1 MAKTQSKK
9 VNTQTST
16 NAAPAVFVLP
26 QDSFAHSG
34 LEVYSTNDKNVEK
47 TSKDEE
53 KEGFV
58 LQNGTITE
66 IAYFDEIV
74 SDSFE
79 QDYEDISCN
88 GSVSFVSVDE
98 TRFYKGKK
106 VFLKKGYNASTWNHL
121 ESCLLGFITEQ
132 TYSEDGVDIKISGAS
147 KLLEQEKQFNYN
159 DTKISKILKEMI
171 ESAGLKANINTDG
184 LKDFKVDYSNVSSNS
199 SSSGL
204 AGGQGKTIDDL
215 VAGWVGSETDEL
227 KKAELI
233 HNGLRDDVGIWYAH
247 YNNSRYHT
255 AEKCLENHKHL
266 NCGDTSILTVA
277 CMKSGGLN
285 AYTALRCDREHFFT
299 VILIGG
305 TKYYSDLVWSEGQR
319 SQRPF
324 NETWQNNKCGSE
336 YDLK

>member
-9 VNTQTST
+9 TNTQTST
-16 NAAPAVFVLP
+16 NKTPAVVVLP

-34 LEVYSTNDKNVEK
+34 LEVYSTKDKNVEK

-98 TRFYKGKK
+98 SRFYKGKK
-106 VFLKKGYNASTWNHL
+106 VFLKKGYNASKWKHL

-132 TYSEDGVDIKISGAS
+132 TYSEEGVEIKISGAS
-147 KLLEQEKQFNYN
+147 KLLEQEKQFNYK

-184 LKDFKVDYSNVSSNS
+184 LKDSKVDYSNVSSS
-199 SSSGL
+199 GSSSGL

-247 YNNSRYHT
+247 YFNSRYHT
-255 AEKCLENHKHL
+255 PEKCLENHKHL
-266 NCGDTSILTVA
+266 NCGILQ
-277 CMKSGGLN
+277 
-285 AYTALRCDREHFFT
+285 F
-299 VILIGG
+299 
-305 TKYYSDLVWSEGQR
+305 
-319 SQRPF
+319 
-324 NETWQNNKCGSE
+324 
-336 YDLK
+336 